1 MAGTVVGCTNLDSVR
16 IEVLGDGRAITIPAS
31 LLLAADRVF
40 RNLGMDTNAMLSV
53 YVDQSPDDGPR
64 QWHAFLHGKVGR
76 SITPWGAIKE
86 LADKIEGNG

>member
-1 MAGTVVGCTNLDSVR
+1 
-16 IEVLGDGRAITIPAS
+16 
-31 LLLAADRVF
+31 
-40 RNLGMDTNAMLSV
+40 MDTNAMLSV